1 MQWTLVL
8 LSQKQGTSVSYFL
21 AIYIPQMDINGCM
34 YLFGYDTLI
43 HLNCWLLLL
52 CLYPIAVNYP
62 NTFVILKNYFLIK
75 SKLWYLLH
83 ETLISWLGDTYTF
96 LFSSILNCPFS
107 VSFSS
112 PSFFFCPLHE
122 YECRASDLSSVLI
135 PNTSPELWHYIL
147 ITEHVHIYFQLT
159 A

>member
-1 MQWTLVL
+1 MLVL

-21 AIYIPQMDINGCM
+21 TIYILKMDINGCM

-43 HLNCWLLLL
+43 HLNCWLLLF

-62 NTFVILKNYFLIK
+62 NMFVILKKFFFNQEQAMIP
-75 SKLWYLLH
+75 SPWNSYLLAWWH
-83 ETLISWLGDTYTF
+83 LYFPVLIYSELSFLCFF
-96 LFSSILNCPFS
+96 LFSLIFLLSLKW
-107 VSFSS
+107 VWMQG
-112 PSFFFCPLHE
+112 
-122 YECRASDLSSVLI
+122 SDLSSVLI